1 MTSDSEINPS
11 YGKAEEK
18 CRKRARGRH
27 SAAATSC
34 PRAVTGG
41 QGAFSPQSTP
51 PADLHQGGSQ
61 VRVHLV
67 KRIREPRVRALDFR
81 SCFITV
87 HGVHVALDSVRY
99 FVGAPLGTSCESVCP
114 DRPFPIHS
122 LKNGWANE
130 GADRNVEDRAS
141 AGPSLRCPLDASP

>member
-18 CRKRARGRH
+18 CRKRARGRR

-34 PRAVTGG
+34 PLCRDRR
-41 QGAFSPQSTP
+41 PRRLLP
-51 PADLHQGGSQ
+51 PVDPPPDLHQGGSQ
-61 VRVHLV
+61 VRVRLV

-81 SCFITV
+81 SSFITV

-99 FVGAPLGTSCESVCP
+99 FVDAPLGTSCESVCP

-130 GADRNVEDRAS
+130 GADQNVEDRAS